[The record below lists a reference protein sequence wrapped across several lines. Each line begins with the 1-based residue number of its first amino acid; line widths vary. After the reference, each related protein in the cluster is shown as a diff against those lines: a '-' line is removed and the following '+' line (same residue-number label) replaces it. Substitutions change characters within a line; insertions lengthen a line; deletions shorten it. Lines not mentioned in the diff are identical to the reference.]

1 MSWLGSV
8 GGNHINK
15 QIVVLIGMPGAGK
28 STIGILLAK
37 ELGLDFLDTDISI
50 QVQQGKTLQQ
60 ISDQSGYM
68 ALRQYEEQVL
78 LSEDIAGKVVSTGGS
93 AVYSEAG
100 MARLKAGATVVFLDV
115 TLPELERRVS
125 NFASRGIACRPDQSF
140 ADLFA
145 ERQVLYQQYADISL
159 DCSNLGIDEV
169 LQTLMAELAR

>member
-78 LSEDIAGKVVSTGGS
+78 LSEDIAGKVVSTGGHL
-93 AVYSEAG
+93 A
-100 MARLKAGATVVFLDV
+100 AGAKHAAIT
-115 TLPELERRVS
+115 
-125 NFASRGIACRPDQSF
+125 PDHNT
-140 ADLFA
+140 
-145 ERQVLYQQYADISL
+145 QVDGAGKLLNGQHFIRSPVNEIRSL
-159 DCSNLGIDEV
+159 LLIDYVAALGLKKGFQLVQGLHHLRYIE
-169 LQTLMAELAR
+169 AAK